1 MMASKKFWTLTEVTE
16 YFELEENL
24 LLDLER
30 EEIVCPTCQDDNQT
44 KVFSVSEMEKLRLI
58 KLLHDEMGVN
68 VPGIDI
74 ILRMR
79 QSMIE
84 MRIQFDAV
92 LEDMAKN
99 IQEVMKQSR

>member
-1 MMASKKFWTLTEVTE
+1 MNKKFWTITEVTE

-30 EEIVCPTCQDDNQT
+30 EEIVCPTCQDDSQT
-44 KVFSVSEMEKLRLI
+44 KVFSAVEMEKLRLI
-58 KLLHDEMGVN
+58 KLLYDEMGVN
-68 VPGIDI
+68 LPGIDI

-84 MRIQFDAV
+84 LRQQFDAV

-99 IQEVMKQSR
+99 IQEVIKETP